1 MEDASRKLELR
12 FGPENGKP
20 NSVIF
25 DDIIRLVKQAV
36 ATMPND
42 APHVATT
49 GTFRKPDDAEAPE
62 LQRVEDNIRERI
74 ERASAASEAAAK
86 KREETGDQPEESLK
100 AARNVVSAV
109 QRAILRGIA
118 VRVPEPAPPDAV
130 S

>member
-1 MEDASRKLELR
+1 MEDANRKLELR

-20 NSVIF
+20 NSVIL

-42 APHVATT
+42 ASHVATT

-62 LQRVEDNIRERI
+62 LQRVEANIRERI
-74 ERASAASEAAAK
+74 ERASEASRAATE
-86 KREETGDQPEESLK
+86 KRAETGDQPEESLK